1 LDQDPLFSGLRYNL
15 YKSRVCPLPSCRR
28 AWRKEMSHSRT
39 VQRSVTP
46 DSVKALMII
55 EAIVIAFFSFWL
67 ANEYVYNVY
76 FRIYVNSVFIEHFKT
91 YTIALGLG
99 IGLASTA
106 AAATLYKKLRE
117 AKLKLE
123 FVAPILQLLGSP
135 CLLGETLFR
144 VLSLVE
150 SLVVPYHRLRAL
162 EALRRGRLL
171 EN

>member
-1 LDQDPLFSGLRYNL
+1 
-15 YKSRVCPLPSCRR
+15 
-28 AWRKEMSHSRT
+28 MSPSRT

-46 DSVKALMII
+46 DSVKALMMI

-76 FRIYVNSVFIEHFKT
+76 FRIYVNNVFIERFTT

-99 IGLASTA
+99 IGLAGTA

-123 FVAPILQLLGSP
+123 FVAPKIRGS
-135 CLLGETLFR
+135 
-144 VLSLVE
+144 
-150 SLVVPYHRLRAL
+150 L
-162 EALRRGRLL
+162 EQMLASFPSMEPQAITPPISTAGVITTQPAQ
-171 EN
+171 EAATTVSPISTVSPHSPTEEEK

>member
-1 LDQDPLFSGLRYNL
+1 
-15 YKSRVCPLPSCRR
+15 
-28 AWRKEMSHSRT
+28 MSPSRT

-76 FRIYVNSVFIEHFKT
+76 FRIYVNSVNSVFIEHFTT

-99 IGLASTA
+99 IGLAGTA

-117 AKLKLE
+117 ARLKLE
-123 FVAPILQLLGSP
+123 FVAPKIRGSLEQILA
-135 CLLGETLFR
+135 
-144 VLSLVE
+144 SLPSMELQTVIPPM
-150 SLVVPYHRLRAL
+150 SNAPVVTTQPAL
-162 EALRRGRLL
+162 EATTTVNPISTASPPPPT
-171 EN
+171 EEKK

>member
-1 LDQDPLFSGLRYNL
+1 
-15 YKSRVCPLPSCRR
+15 
-28 AWRKEMSHSRT
+28 MSPSRT

-76 FRIYVNSVFIEHFKT
+76 FRIYVNSVNSVFIEHFKT

-123 FVAPILQLLGSP
+123 FVAPKIRGSLEQMLASLPSMEPQAVILPISNAPVVTTQPAQAATRTVSP
-135 CLLGETLFR
+135 ISPAPPPPLTE
-144 VLSLVE
+144 E
-150 SLVVPYHRLRAL
+150 KK
-162 EALRRGRLL
+162 
-171 EN
+171 

>member
-1 LDQDPLFSGLRYNL
+1 
-15 YKSRVCPLPSCRR
+15 
-28 AWRKEMSHSRT
+28 MSPSRT

-76 FRIYVNSVFIEHFKT
+76 FRIYVNSVNSVFIEHFTT

-99 IGLASTA
+99 IGLAGTA

-117 AKLKLE
+117 ARLKLE
-123 FVAPILQLLGSP
+123 FVAPKIRGS
-135 CLLGETLFR
+135 LEQMLA
-144 VLSLVE
+144 SLPSMEPQAVIPPI
-150 SLVVPYHRLRAL
+150 SNAPVVTTQPAL
-162 EALRRGRLL
+162 EVTTTVNPISPSSPLQPK
-171 EN
+171 EVK